1 MRTPGPAP
9 QLTSGM
15 TIAIVGVL
23 AAQDGVLWSTGT
35 HTLRGT
41 APGCAFFLR
50 ESESDHR
57 VAHASGEPNIFASG
71 AASSS
76 STAVSCCA
84 GLADHVAKPPD
95 ASGCSSSPSPSFA
108 RASAPPAGGVQNRP
122 LRALRERLA
131 SSLCWLAAL
140 QRGADLAPHTTG
152 RPARIFGRFDG
163 TSMAPRRAAA
173 RFCAMLGV
181 CRRFGR
187 MPRCHAVPII
197 YVKNRFGLLCST
209 GMKAAGP
216 LSP

>member
-1 MRTPGPAP
+1 
-9 QLTSGM
+9 M

-84 GLADHVAKPPD
+84 GLADHVTKPPD
-95 ASGCSSSPSPSFA
+95 ASGCSSSPSPSFG
-108 RASAPPAGGVQNRP
+108 RASAPAAGGVRNRP
-122 LRALRERLA
+122 LRAQLQRLA
-131 SSLCWLAAL
+131 SSLCRHAAL
-140 QRGADLAPHTTG
+140 RRGAGLAPHTNWW
-152 RPARIFGRFDG
+152 RAPPFGLFDG
-163 TSMAPRRAAA
+163 TSLAPRGRPDRSACHVRGMSQSRPLPKVSRRAHHICQNLVRSGIWCGYEGRRVA
-173 RFCAMLGV
+173 R
-181 CRRFGR
+181 
-187 MPRCHAVPII
+187 AVAS
-197 YVKNRFGLLCST
+197 L
-209 GMKAAGP
+209 
-216 LSP
+216 